1 MSDLLKRLENLS
13 PEKRELVLQKL
24 KQQQSKTDNNQQKQK
39 SSLIPVSREEDIPL
53 SFAQT
58 RLWFLAQF
66 DQENSP
72 YHVPIFWEIKGSLNL
87 KALEQAISE
96 IINRHEIL
104 RTTFSVVNESPVQ
117 VINPPYQLTIPVI
130 NLEGETENIK
140 LEKARQL
147 AAEELQTPFD
157 LSTSPL
163 LRVKLL
169 EINPQFHILLLVI
182 HHIIFDGWS
191 VALFHQEL
199 STLYSSFRLNQPAS
213 LPKLALQYADFAHW
227 QRQWLQ
233 GEILETQ
240 LNYWRQQLKNAPP
253 LLEFPIDKPR
263 PSVQTYEGSS
273 QSIHLSLTLTQQLKG
288 LSQTSGTTLFM
299 TLLTAF
305 TVLLYRYSGQEDIVI
320 GTAIANRNRQELEP
334 LMGFFVNTLALRT
347 NLQSHLTFLE
357 LLQQVKDK
365 TLASYDH
372 QDLPFEKLIYEL
384 QIERS
389 PSNHPLFQVFFTL
402 QNESQ
407 ETLELS
413 ELTISN
419 FDWENKTTLF
429 DLGLICR
436 ETPQGLIAELE
447 YRTDLFEAKT
457 IQGIAKHLEVL
468 LQGIVDHPQQSIN
481 TLPLLTESNQKQL
494 EIWNQTDS
502 NYCQDKTLVDLFE
515 KQVNQTPNNIALV
528 FEQTSLT
535 YQELNQKANQLAHY
549 LRENYQIEPDNL
561 IGICTEERSLEMVI
575 GLLGVLKAGAA
586 YVPIDSDYPEDRI
599 KFILENSK
607 ISLLLTQSFVQD
619 KLSLSH
625 LKSLSQFIDLD
636 RFDYDLFPSHNLTV
650 QNKPNDLAYVIYTS
664 GSTGQPKGVMIE
676 HQSIV
681 NLCLNWG
688 KLLDIKPQSRLLQFG
703 SFSFDLSTG
712 EIATN
717 LSHGACLYLAEK
729 ETLLPTQTLVNFL
742 ETNKITHSFLSP
754 SALSVLPQAN
764 LSYLEN
770 IAVGGEACSAEVVE
784 KWANQRQLFNCYG
797 PTETTVTATLSL
809 CQANGQEPNIGK
821 PLDNI
826 RAYILDGNQQ
836 ILPPG
841 IPGELCIAG
850 VCLARGY
857 FNRPDLTAEKF
868 IEVNLLGKTE
878 RIYKTGDLA
887 KWGDDGN
894 LKFLGRIDQQ
904 VKLRG
909 FRIELGEI
917 ETVLLAHP
925 IVKQA
930 VVNLYETEN
939 NQQLVAYIILQE
951 KHRDL
956 RDELKS
962 LLKSRLP
969 NYMIPSQIM
978 ILETLPLTPNGKL
991 DKKALPIPDLNTFT
1005 DGKMPVTPTEELL
1018 ASLWQDLLKIKSVGR
1033 RDNFF
1038 ELGGHSLLATQLVTR
1053 IRNSFGVELAVRKV
1067 FEHPQLSELATEIS
1081 QVSSAVSLPPIIP
1094 QAQNAPKTLS
1104 FAQSRLWFLAQL
1116 EGLGISAIYNMPMAL
1131 QLQGNLNLE
1140 VLKLSFFY
1148 LIERHSILRT
1158 YFPAVDGKPQVI
1170 IQNPEEIEVLT
1181 IENLQNIDS
1190 KTQKEILQ
1198 ELVNNH
1204 AQEPFNLNT
1213 GPLFKAKLLQLGERD
1228 FVLLINMHHIIS
1240 DGWSMGVF
1248 KREWQQVYR
1257 ALVKGQTP
1265 QWEPLPIDY
1274 TDYAAWQQNWLQGDI
1289 LETQL
1294 NYWKNQLNHAPAL
1307 LEIPTD
1313 YSRPPQQSYKGV
1325 LYEYELTAELTYKLK
1340 NLSQKQGVS
1349 LFMTAL
1355 AAFSVLLSRYSGQS
1369 DLCIGSPIANR
1380 THRQTEDLMG
1390 FFVNTLVLRNKINFD
1405 NSFIDLLQQTRQI
1418 CLDAYAHQDIP
1429 FEYLVEQL
1437 QPERSLSY
1445 NPLFQVMLVLQNTSE
1460 VGTKIS
1466 LPELEIKWFEQNY
1479 PFAKFDLKLDLSE
1492 YDNKLHCVWEYA
1504 TDLFAGE
1511 TIQRMAQHWEILLE
1525 AIVDSPQQSIY
1536 KLPFI
1541 TTTEIEQFK
1550 IWNQTDIDYPKDQTL
1565 VTLFEYQVTKTP
1577 DNIAVVFKEQSLSYQ
1592 QLNEKAN
1599 QLANYLLDYKKQHQL
1614 PDNLLIGICVERSP
1628 KMIISLLA
1636 ILKTGSAYVPIDP
1649 NYPRDRIHFILEDS
1663 QVPILITTDLFQEKL
1678 SLKQQDNSCF
1688 IISLDQKKWQNQSIN
1703 NPPRQSNPD
1712 DLAYIIYTS
1721 GSTGK
1726 PKGVAIAHSSTTV
1739 LLEWAHSVFSAEQ
1752 LSGVLASTSIC
1763 FDLSIFEM
1771 FVPLTQGGSI
1781 IIVKNALDTEQIR
1794 NSIVPITLINT
1805 VPSAAAELLNMN
1817 AIPATVQVIN
1827 LAGEPL
1833 KNGLVQ
1839 ALYKQTSAKLI
1850 YNLYGP
1856 SEDTTYSTFTKVF
1869 RNAQQEP
1876 TIGKAIANT
1885 RLYILDSYN
1894 QPVAPGIPGELCIAG
1909 SGLAQGYWNRPDL
1922 SAEKFINLNLFNQT
1936 ERIYKTGDLARWL
1949 LDGNLQYLGR
1959 IDHQVKIRGFRIE
1972 LGEIEASL
1980 VKHPDIKE
1988 SVVIARKNTDFDAN
2002 LVAYIVLSKKDS
2014 ETEYL
2019 QGEQVEM
2026 WQEVFNRAYFQPQ
2039 TPEKDFTL
2047 NLAGWNDSYTGEPI
2061 PQNLMEEWRDKT
2073 VEQIL
2078 ELAPKRVWEIGCGTG
2093 MLLFKIAPHCQT
2105 FFGTDFSTKALQ
2117 YVQENLTLQNL
2128 EKKVTLKQSSA
2139 NQFEGITPQSYD
2151 LVILNSVIQYFP
2163 SVDYLLGVLDGVIN
2177 SIETG
2182 GKILIGDV
2190 RNLKLLEAFHTA
2202 VEFYRADDDLS
2213 IKELRQRIRNG
2224 LRTEEELLIDPDF
2237 FIFLKQ
2243 KYPRISQVQIE
2254 LKRGYNQT
2262 EMNRFR
2268 YDVVLYL
2275 DQPQPLV
2282 AEWQWLNWEVE
2293 QLSLEKIQRILDTQK
2308 PDLLGIENI
2317 PNIRLISE
2325 MVLLEKVPEFEGTV
2339 KQLKAIL
2346 SQMEIG
2352 INPEALRTLTE
2363 DLPYTPFVQYSDRE
2377 FSTYQVIFQRNTT
2390 YPFSQPRFASKNS
2403 LDSLSWKNYANQPLT
2418 LETNHLDP
2426 ALIAQFREF
2435 LGQTL
2440 PDYMIPSHFV
2450 QLEKLPLTPNGKI
2463 DRKVLP
2469 DPNTPILLTDIEL
2482 PENPTEELLAG
2493 LWAKLLK
2500 YEVIS
2505 RQDNFF
2511 NLGGHSL
2518 LATQLIARI
2527 RDQLK
2532 IELPLSKVFEYP
2544 ILKEL
2549 ANYLDTCLW
2558 VNASEDSQPLDEE
2571 EIEL

>member
-24 KQQQSKTDNNQQKQK
+24 KQQQSKTSNNQKQQKL
-39 SSLIPVSREEDIPL
+39 SLISVPREEDIPL

-72 YHVPIFWEIKGSLNL
+72 YHVPIFWQIKGSLNL
-87 KALEQAISE
+87 NALEQAIAE
-96 IINRHEIL
+96 MINRHEIL

-117 VINPPYQLTIPVI
+117 VINPPYQLSIPVI
-130 NLEGETENIK
+130 TLEGETENIK

-147 AAEELQTPFD
+147 ATEELQTSFD

-169 EINPQFHILLLVI
+169 KINSQFHVLLLVI

-191 VALFHQEL
+191 VDLFRQEL
-199 STLYSSFRLNQPAS
+199 STLYTSFSLNKPAS

-240 LNYWRQQLKNAPP
+240 LNYWQQQLKNAPP

-263 PSVQTYEGSS
+263 PSLQTYKGSS
-273 QSIHLSLTLTQQLKG
+273 QSLHLNLTLTQQLKG

-347 NLQSHLTFLE
+347 KLQGHLTFLE
-357 LLQQVKDK
+357 LLQQVKDI
-365 TLASYDH
+365 TLESYDH
-372 QDLPFEKLIYEL
+372 QDLPFEKLIDEL
-384 QIERS
+384 KIERS
-389 PSNHPLFQVFFTL
+389 LSNHPLFQVFFTL
-402 QNESQ
+402 QNEAK
-407 ETLELS
+407 ETLELP

-419 FDWENKTTLF
+419 FDWENTITLF

-457 IQGIAKHLEVL
+457 IQGIVEHLEIL

-481 TLPLLTESNQKQL
+481 ALPLLTKSNQEQL

-515 KQVNQTPNNIALV
+515 EQVNQTPNNIALV

-549 LRENYQIEPDNL
+549 LRANYQIEPDSL
-561 IGICTEERSLEMVI
+561 IGICTERSLEMVI

-586 YVPIDSDYPEDRI
+586 YVPIDPNYPEDRI
-599 KFILENSK
+599 KFILDNSK
-607 ISLLLTQSFVQD
+607 ISVLLTQSCVQD

-625 LKSLSQFIDLD
+625 LKSLSQFINLD
-636 RFDYDLFPSHNLTV
+636 RFDYDLLPSHNLTIPI
-650 QNKPNDLAYVIYTS
+650 KPNHLAYVIYTS

-681 NLCLNWG
+681 NFALSFG
-688 KLLDIKPQSRLLQFG
+688 KLLSINPQSRLLQFG
-703 SFSFDLSTG
+703 SFSFDLSIG

-717 LSHGACLYLAEK
+717 LSHGACLYLAQK

-742 ETNKITHSFLSP
+742 EINKITHSFFSP

-764 LSYLEN
+764 LSHLEN
-770 IAVGGEACSAEVVE
+770 ITVGGETCSAEVVE
-784 KWANQRQLFNCYG
+784 KWVNQRRLLNCYG
-797 PTETTVTATLSL
+797 PTETTVVATLSR
-809 CQANGQEPNIGK
+809 CQAHGQKPNIGK

-826 RAYILDGNQQ
+826 RAYVLDGNQQ

-857 FNRPDLTAEKF
+857 LNRPDLTAEKF
-868 IEVNLLGKTE
+868 VEVNLFGKTE

-887 KWGDDGN
+887 KWRTDGN
-894 LKFLGRIDQQ
+894 LEFLGRIDQQ

-917 ETVLLAHP
+917 EAVLLEHP
-925 IVKQA
+925 VVKKA

-939 NQQLVAYIILQE
+939 NQQLVAYIIPQE
-951 KHRDL
+951 KHRDV

-978 ILETLPLTPNGKL
+978 ILETFPLTPNGKL
-991 DKKALPIPDLNTFT
+991 DKKALPIPDLKIFT
-1005 DGKMPVTPTEELL
+1005 NGEIPVTPTEELL
-1018 ASLWQDLLKIKSVGR
+1018 ASLWQDLLKIKFVSR

-1053 IRNSFGVELAVRKV
+1053 IRKSFGVELAVRKV

-1094 QAQNAPKTLS
+1094 QAKNAPKTLS

-1140 VLKLSFFY
+1140 ALKLSFFY

-1158 YFPAVDGKPQVI
+1158 YFPSVAGKPQVI
-1170 IQNPEEIEVLT
+1170 IQNAEEIEVLA
-1181 IENLQNIDS
+1181 IENLQNLDS
-1190 KTQKEILQ
+1190 QTQKETLQ

-1213 GPLFKAKLLQLGERD
+1213 GPLFKAKLLHLGERD

-1257 ALVKGQTP
+1257 ALVKGQIP
-1265 QWEPLPIDY
+1265 QWELLPIDY
-1274 TDYAAWQQNWLQGDI
+1274 TDYAAWQQNWLQGDV

-1307 LEIPTD
+1307 LELPTD

-1325 LYEYELTAELTYKLK
+1325 LYECELTTELTHKLK
-1340 NLSQKQGVS
+1340 NLSQKQGVT

-1380 THRQTEDLMG
+1380 THSQTEDLMG

-1445 NPLFQVMLVLQNTSE
+1445 NPLFQVMLVLQNTAE

-1492 YDNKLHCVWEYA
+1492 YDHKLHCVWEYA

-1565 VTLFEYQVTKTP
+1565 VTLFEEQATKTP

-1599 QLANYLLDYKKQHQL
+1599 QLANHLSDFKKQHQL
-1614 PDNLLIGICVERSP
+1614 PNNSLIGICVERSP
-1628 KMIISLLA
+1628 DMIISLLA

-1649 NYPRDRIHFILEDS
+1649 NYPRDRIQFILEDS
-1663 QVPILITTDLFQEKL
+1663 QVPLLITTDLFEEKL
-1678 SLKQQDNSCF
+1678 SLKQQNNSCF
-1688 IISLDQKKWQNQSIN
+1688 IILLDQKKWQNQLIN
-1703 NPPRQSNPD
+1703 NPPCQSNPH

-1726 PKGVAIAHSSTTV
+1726 PKGVAIAHDSPAV
-1739 LLEWAHSVFSAEQ
+1739 LLKWAHSVFSAEQ

-1763 FDLSIFEM
+1763 FDLSIFEI
-1771 FVPLTQGGSI
+1771 FVPLTEGGSI

-1833 KNGLVQ
+1833 KNSLVQ
-1839 ALYKQTSAKLI
+1839 ALYKQTSARLI

-1885 RLYILDSYN
+1885 RIYILDSYN

-1909 SGLAQGYWNRPDL
+1909 SGLAQGYWNHPDL

-1959 IDHQVKIRGFRIE
+1959 IDHQVKIRGFRVE

-1980 VKHPDIKE
+1980 IKHPDIKE
-1988 SVVIARKNTDFDAN
+1988 AVVITRKNTDFDAN
-2002 LVAYIVLSKKDS
+2002 LVAYIVLSKKDL

-2026 WQEVFNRAYFQPQ
+2026 WQEVFNKAYFQPQ
-2039 TPEKDFTL
+2039 TSESDFTL

-2105 FFGTDFSTKALQ
+2105 FIGTDFSAKALQ
-2117 YVQENLTLQNL
+2117 YIQENLRSQNL
-2128 EKKVTLKQSSA
+2128 DKKVTLKQSPA
-2139 NQFEGITPQSYD
+2139 NQFEGIAPQSYD

-2163 SVDYLLGVLDGVIN
+2163 SVDYLLDVLDGVIN

-2190 RNLKLLEAFHTA
+2190 RNFKLLEAFHTA

-2213 IKELRQRIRNG
+2213 IKELRQRIRNS
-2224 LRTEEELLIDPDF
+2224 LRTEEELLIDPNF
-2237 FIFLKQ
+2237 FIALKQ

-2275 DQPQPLV
+2275 DQPQTLV
-2282 AEWQWLNWEVE
+2282 TDWQWLDWQIE
-2293 QLSLEKIQRILDTQK
+2293 QLNLQTIQNILNTQK
-2308 PDLLGIENI
+2308 PDLLGIQDI
-2317 PNIRLISE
+2317 PSIRLMSE
-2325 MVLLEKVPEFEGTV
+2325 MVLLEKIPEFEGTV

-2363 DLPYTPFVQYSDRE
+2363 DLPYTPFIQYSDRE
-2377 FSTYQVIFQRNTT
+2377 FFTYQVIFQRNTT
-2390 YPFSQPRFASKNS
+2390 YPFSQPRFAAKNS
-2403 LDSLSWKNYANQPLT
+2403 LDPLNWKNYANQPLT
-2418 LETNHLDP
+2418 LETNHVDP
-2426 ALIAQFREF
+2426 ALIAQFQQF

-2469 DPNTPILLTDIEL
+2469 DPNKPILLTDIEL

-2532 IELPLSKVFEYP
+2532 VELPLSKVFEYP

-2549 ANYLDTCLW
+2549 ANYLDTYLW
-2558 VNASEDSQPLDEE
+2558 INSSDDSQPLDEE